1 MADLPIPNVPLVT
14 AEMPSSRVSGS
25 VFQEPQRIGIGS
37 GLEAIAGGVDQ
48 MAQSLAE
55 SEGRQDAM
63 MGLQRGADGKL
74 NVATPEN
81 NVILG
86 NAGRAYQHAFNVGT
100 LAGLQTN
107 INEQAN
113 DLRNKFPGDPEGFKV
128 AMGKY
133 ADTIRAN
140 YPGALGAAAF
150 NHATELGSQYY
161 IGAVNDKKNTDVS
174 AAYQEITTRL
184 TDLKTDT
191 GNIARG
197 TVANDT
203 KFLDDPSTPA
213 GKNFAQ
219 VKAYYQSLADNPE
232 FKKTWTQAKVDSE
245 IRQARQQFVN
255 DWALGNAQSIR
266 DKDGVDAAVKWSEK
280 NVLNSD
286 TNMPYGERL
295 GAHNMVLAKIQTLTE
310 EQKAKAQASSAA
322 VDGFTKLYQNG
333 TPPTEEQFQ
342 AVQQS
347 ARESFDVAGVAR
359 LQAFHDA
366 YSSSI
371 KPYAGVAPR
380 AAVGTIMGPAG
391 AQATASAATSGR
403 AATAMQFFQSRGWTK
418 EQSSGIVGNL
428 VGESGRSLDANA
440 VGDGGISIGIGQWNN
455 ERAAALKAY
464 AAAKGK
470 PWNDF
475 QTQLEFVDRELH
487 GSEISAGTA
496 LQGAKT
502 ADEAARAILG
512 YERPR
517 GWAPG
522 APAEGVSGW
531 SNRRAA
537 ALALAGDQ
545 SLPGATTVAGQ
556 NSPVPFTPDQLRQNP
571 YLASAAVAMFTQN
584 QSRQIEFAKNQAG
597 LIEQAIKMGAPVDQ
611 TSVAQVLQIAQANP
625 RELGDVATKLRAQA
639 DAAPVAMMA
648 AGQPDGGAG
657 FIAQAEEEARRSPDL
672 YHLAR
677 ADAIRS
683 QVEGRAKAL
692 ADNPHAY
699 ASRSDVG
706 WTKPVAPIEAV
717 AQPGAVGAQTPADAM
732 GTLISQRREAAF
744 QIGSRLGVDPSS
756 LMFSKPDID
765 GLTHMLQRVDG
776 SGADTILRSLQAN
789 LRPPELEALAQNKDF
804 TNAVAG
810 LTRSGD
816 PGKAE
821 AAYGFLDKQW
831 RQNPEAFKKEYGA
844 DIETKMAVFQ
854 DKIAFMTP
862 DAAAKA
868 MAVADDPATARAK
881 EGRREEADKALKDLS
896 SDHIAKQLFGSW
908 VPFMSPGS
916 PVSNDANMSSSA
928 LLADYRSA
936 YRDLFAESGDKSL
949 SEKRA
954 LERVSQKWGASDLN
968 GGRVM
973 AYPPERYYAPD
984 INGSRKYVT
993 DQLNADVDAAAKR
1006 NGIELAHAQEY
1017 VQSPH
1022 ALVADQTTQ
1031 EDVASRKPPSYRV
1044 VTQDKDGQ
1052 WHALEDRPGVP
1063 LRFWADRDGV
1073 VRAQEDR
1080 FLLQRRQSAENMR
1093 MGAW

>member
-1 MADLPIPNVPLVT
+1 MADLPIPQTSLVT
-14 AEMPSSRVSGS
+14 AEMPASRVSGS

-48 MAQSLAE
+48 LAQSVAE
-55 SEGRQDAM
+55 SEGREDAKQAV
-63 MGLQRGADGKL
+63 QRNPDGSVS
-74 NVATPEN
+74 VATSEN
-81 NVILG
+81 NIILG

-113 DLRNKFPGDPEGFKV
+113 SLRNQFPGDPEGFKV

-140 YPGALGAAAF
+140 YPGALGSAAF

-161 IGAVNDKKNTDVS
+161 IGAVNDKKNSDVS

-197 TVANDT
+197 TSANDT

-232 FKKTWTQAKVDSE
+232 FKKAWTQAKADSE
-245 IRQARQQFVN
+245 VRQARQQFVN

-295 GAHNMVLAKIQTLTE
+295 GAHNMVLAKIQNLTE
-310 EQKAKAQASSAA
+310 EQKARAHASAA
-322 VDGFTKLYQNG
+322 AIDGFTKLYEKG

-371 KPYAGVAPR
+371 KPYAGMAPR
-380 AAVGTIMGPAG
+380 AAVGTIMGPQPQAG
-391 AQATASAATSGR
+391 AGYIDTMIRKESAGDPSARNPNSSAGGLGQFTEGTWNGLAKSHPELFLTPGRGRFDEAQTRRALPVFTAENQQYLRSAGIEPSDKNTYMAHFLGAAGATQFLKAMQSNPDASAASILPE
-403 AATAMQFFQSRGWTK
+403 AAAANRSVFYNSNG
-418 EQSSGIVGNL
+418 SA
-428 VGESGRSLDANA
+428 RSLAQVYAIQTKDF
-440 VGDGGISIGIGQWNN
+440 GG
-455 ERAAALKAY
+455 A
-464 AAAKGK
+464 
-470 PWNDF
+470 
-475 QTQLEFVDRELH
+475 
-487 GSEISAGTA
+487 
-496 LQGAKT
+496 
-502 ADEAARAILG
+502 
-512 YERPR
+512 
-517 GWAPG
+517 
-522 APAEGVSGW
+522 APA
-531 SNRRAA
+531 
-537 ALALAGDQ
+537 
-545 SLPGATTVAGQ
+545 VAGQ
-556 NSPVPFTPDQLRQNP
+556 NSPVPFTPDQIKQNP

-584 QSRQIEFAKNQAG
+584 KSRQVEFAKNQAG

-657 FIAQAEEEARRSPDL
+657 FVSQAEEEARRSPDL

-789 LRPPELEALAQNKDF
+789 LRPPELDALAQNKDF

-896 SDHIAKQLFGSW
+896 SDSITKQLFGSW
-908 VPFMSPGS
+908 VPFRSPGS

-936 YRDLFAESGDKSL
+936 YRDLFAESGDRNL

-984 INGSRKYVT
+984 INGSRKYVS
-993 DQLNADVDAAAKR
+993 DQLAADVEAAAKR

-1017 VQSPH
+1017 LGSPH
-1022 ALVADQTTQ
+1022 SLVADQTTQ

-1063 LRFWADRDGV
+1063 LRFRADRNGV
-1073 VRAQEDR
+1073 VRAQEDK
-1080 FLLQRRQSAENMR
+1080 FLLQRKQSAENMR
-1093 MGAW
+1093 MGAF